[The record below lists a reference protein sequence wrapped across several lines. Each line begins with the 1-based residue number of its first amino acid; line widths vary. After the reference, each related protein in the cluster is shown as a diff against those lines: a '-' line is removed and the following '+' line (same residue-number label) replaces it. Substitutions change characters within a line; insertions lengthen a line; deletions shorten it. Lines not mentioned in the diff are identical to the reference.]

1 MSLVLLKR
9 DFRHPYEV
17 NLYLEFLKFLMVII
31 LIAIYKKSNDVPS
44 INKGCNCGPDLYQ
57 NCSRDPAR
65 TPMQWSGSEIN
76 AGFSN
81 SDHTWLPVNPNY
93 ISVNVDSELADP
105 FSHLNIYKRL
115 IEARKSDLVFDFGE
129 FKGITVNNI
138 LAFSRS
144 VDLFFYQTVTF
155 VNFNSEQVTY
165 DFSEIFGYRFQ
176 SGLIYVSTQGT
187 GEG

>member
-1 MSLVLLKR
+1 
-9 DFRHPYEV
+9 
-17 NLYLEFLKFLMVII
+17 
-31 LIAIYKKSNDVPS
+31 
-44 INKGCNCGPDLYQ
+44 
-57 NCSRDPAR
+57 
-65 TPMQWSGSEIN
+65 MQWSGSEIN

-81 SDHTWLPVNPNY
+81 ADHTWLPVNPNY
-93 ISVNVDSELADP
+93 INVNVDSELADP

-165 DFSEIFGYRFQ
+165 DFSETFGYRFQ

-187 GEG
+187 GEGYVIFFYFRKKNQIIYIFFLIRDVIELKSVTLGGYEGILVYLLPI